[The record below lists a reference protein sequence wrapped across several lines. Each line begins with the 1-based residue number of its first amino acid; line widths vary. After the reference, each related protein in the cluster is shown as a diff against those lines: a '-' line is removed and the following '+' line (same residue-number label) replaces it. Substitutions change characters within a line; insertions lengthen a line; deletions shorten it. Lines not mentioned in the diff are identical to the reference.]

1 MESRMERVFQC
12 DCYPGKTY
20 RSGATFRQH
29 YQSRRHELF
38 QQNKKK
44 TDMHRRLQVTE
55 IELVKKTRECE
66 IWKQKYF
73 DTLISQDEE
82 FHDCL

>member
-1 MESRMERVFQC
+1 
-12 DCYPGKTY
+12 
-20 RSGATFRQH
+20 
-29 YQSRRHELF
+29 
-38 QQNKKK
+38 
-44 TDMHRRLQVTE
+44 MHRRLQVTE

-73 DTLISQDEE
+73 DTLISQNEE